1 MAGVARIAINIFKN
15 IRKILENAHHV
26 ILAETGDMS
35 VKFKSNQAKNM
46 YHVIN
51 LRKKENDQKTGKMQ
65 KLEGILKF
73 QIHRQKQQSFRIDES

>member
-15 IRKILENAHHV
+15 RKILENAHHV
-26 ILAETGDMS
+26 ILTETGDMS

-46 YHVIN
+46 YHIIN

-73 QIHRQKQQSFRIDES
+73 PIHR

>member
-26 ILAETGDMS
+26 ILTETGDMP

-51 LRKKENDQKTGKMQ
+51 LRKKENDQKTGKME

-73 QIHRQKQQSFRIDES
+73 PIHRQKQQSFRIDES

>member
-1 MAGVARIAINIFKN
+1 M
-15 IRKILENAHHV
+15 HHV
-26 ILAETGDMS
+26 ILTETRDMS

-73 QIHRQKQQSFRIDES
+73 PIHTQKQQSFRIDES